1 MGIFR
6 KKYQPKHLKTGVTKA
21 AECPPMPVAE
31 IEEPKERP
39 LDFKWL
45 DKMIDEE
52 MARRE
57 AAENVC

>member
-1 MGIFR
+1 MGLFK
-6 KKYQPKHLKTGVTKA
+6 KKYQPKHLRKSNVPATTNH
-21 AECPPMPVAE
+21 PPMPVEE
-31 IEEPKERP
+31 IPAPKEQP

-57 AAENVC
+57 AMSHG

>member
-1 MGIFR
+1 MGIFK
-6 KKYQPKHLKTGVTKA
+6 KKYQPKHLETGMPNATKY
-21 AECPPMPVAE
+21 PPMPVAE

-52 MARRE
+52 MTKRE
-57 AAENVC
+57 AAGNVC